1 MHSARSWPVASR
13 TAGNSLLAIRIRRER
28 GAAVPSAGEEKQN
41 RYVQP
46 LAILFE
52 WFESLRKLDGA
63 ERRDNDS
70 AITFRSKRGEKLNNW
85 NIAA

>member
-1 MHSARSWPVASR
+1 MYVIAGVTPHVGSVA
-13 TAGNSLLAIRIRRER
+13 AKELLAKKKPLKVIVR
-28 GAAVPSAGEEKQN
+28 GAKKAET
-41 RYVQP
+41 VQSP
-46 LAILFE
+46 V
-52 WFESLRKLDGA
+52 FESLRKLDDA